1 MIRRILIGAL
11 GAAVIAIV
19 VLALMLRSARLD
31 KQALIIEAEVAKARI
46 DQASRDA
53 DAAMASLDRSEAQ
66 REVLQAE
73 FDQLDALLR
82 SQPSRYAN
90 RPIPRN
96 AAELRQSI
104 LRATRK

>member
-1 MIRRILIGAL
+1 MITRILIGAL

-19 VLALMLRSARLD
+19 VLALMLRSVRMEKMSL
-31 KQALIIEAEVAKARI
+31 LMRMEVEKARI

-53 DAAMASLDRSEAQ
+53 DAAMASLEVSKRQ
-66 REVLQAE
+66 RETLQVE
-73 FDQLDALLR
+73 FDQLEALLN

-90 RPIPRN
+90 RPIPRS

-104 LRATRK
+104 IRATRE